1 MTKGDGFA
9 LAAAFVG
16 GAIAGAAC
24 GLLFAP
30 EKGEDQRKKIKEAL
44 DKYGV
49 KLNKE
54 QFNKFVEDIKSI
66 GKKGGEILPA
76 EDYDAE

>member
-1 MTKGDGFA
+1 MAKSNGYA
-9 LAAAFVG
+9 LAAAFIG

-30 EKGEDQRKKIKEAL
+30 EKGVDQRKKIKAAL

-49 KLNKE
+49 KLGKE
-54 QFNKFVEDIKSI
+54 DFSKLVDEIKSI
-66 GKKGGEILPA
+66 GKKKETVPS
-76 EDYDAE
+76 EDYDVE

>member
-1 MTKGDGFA
+1 MAKNNGIA
-9 LAAAFVG
+9 LAAAFIG
-16 GAIAGAAC
+16 GAVAGAAC

-30 EKGEDQRKKIKEAL
+30 TSGEDQRKKIKEVL

-49 KLNKE
+49 KLNKD
-54 QFNKFVEDIKSI
+54 QFSKLVDEIKSI
-66 GKKGGEILPA
+66 GKKKEPVPA

>member
-1 MTKGDGFA
+1 MAKSNGYA
-9 LAAAFVG
+9 LAAAFIG

-30 EKGEDQRKKIKEAL
+30 EKGADQRKKIKAAL

-49 KLNKE
+49 KLGKE
-54 QFNKFVEDIKSI
+54 DFSKLVDEIKSI
-66 GKKGGEILPA
+66 GKKKESVPS
-76 EDYDAE
+76 EDYDVE

>member
-1 MTKGDGFA
+1 MACNNGA
-9 LAAAFVG
+9 AIIAAFVG

-24 GLLFAP
+24 GLLLAP
-30 EKGEDQRKKIKEAL
+30 EKGEDQRKKIKEYW
-44 DKYGV
+44 DKYAS

-54 QFNKFVEDIKSI
+54 EFNKVMNEIKKI
-66 GKKGGEILPA
+66 GKKKEAVPA

>member
-1 MTKGDGFA
+1 MTKNNGLA
-9 LAAAFVG
+9 LAAAFIS

-49 KLNKE
+49 KLSKD
-54 QFNKFVEDIKSI
+54 QFSKLVDDIKSI
-66 GKKGGEILPA
+66 GKKKEAVPA

>member
-1 MTKGDGFA
+1 MAKSNGIA

-16 GAIAGAAC
+16 GAVAGAVC

-30 EKGEDQRKKIKEAL
+30 EKGEDQRKKIKETL

-49 KLNKE
+49 KLNKD
-54 QFNKFVEDIKSI
+54 QFSKLVDEIKSI
-66 GKKGGEILPA
+66 GKKKEAVPS
-76 EDYDAE
+76 EDYDVE

>member
-1 MTKGDGFA
+1 MTKNDGIA

-30 EKGEDQRKKIKEAL
+30 EKGEDQRKKIKKAL
-44 DKYGV
+44 DEAGV
-49 KLNKE
+49 KLSKE
-54 QFNKFVEDIKSI
+54 ELTKLVDKIKSI
-66 GKKGGEILPA
+66 GKKSEPVPA

>member
-1 MTKGDGFA
+1 MAKNNGLA
-9 LAAAFVG
+9 LAAAFIG

-30 EKGEDQRKKIKEAL
+30 EKGEDQRKKIKDAL

-49 KLNKE
+49 KLSKD
-54 QFNKFVEDIKSI
+54 QFSKLVDDIKSI
-66 GKKGGEILPA
+66 GKKKEAVPA